1 MSTERRARPKPDRLL
16 RVLAED
22 LRTIVERD
30 PSIHTL
36 VEALWHP
43 GLPALWAHRVAHLL
57 HRWGLRLIARI
68 VMTVAR
74 AVTAVEIHP
83 GAQLGRRVFI
93 DHGAAVVIGE
103 TAVVGDDVTIYHH
116 VTLGAIGW
124 WVDNRR
130 AAGERR
136 HPAIGAGVVL
146 GASATVLGPVTV
158 GDGAVIGAQALILKD
173 VPPGAQARAPVAV
186 IQSQQEPPLAA
197 VKMLRQPPPQV
208 DQATRA
214 AVNPP
219 PRPLAREPH
228 PGRKKM
234 HPETTLLLVG
244 ANEETLRKAK
254 ALGLHVLLL
263 QHPEKF
269 AEEQLG
275 LADII
280 RIVDYTDLAA
290 LELVARELHE
300 SVGFAAATSLTEPG
314 LEGAGQIND
323 IFGLGGTGFA
333 VARRMRDKWAMRR
346 HLAGSGPATVGAAP
360 LADRAD
366 IDRFGTRYGYPF
378 IVKPV
383 DGTASYGV
391 FRVDGPE
398 AADAV
403 WAKVAALRGHRMDR
417 GSMPFAIQGFLMEEY
432 VEGPEFS
439 VECFSFA
446 GRHVVV
452 AITEKFI
459 SPDHFAELG
468 QAVPAR
474 LDAGAED
481 SMRRAVCGFLDAMD
495 LRDGVSHTEVR
506 LSGRGPVVIETH
518 NRVGG
523 DAIDELVRGAYG
535 VDLVTYAVG
544 WPFRLVPELPDV
556 PRAHGAASTM
566 FLVGGPGRVESISG
580 VEEALAT
587 ADVLKVQIT
596 ARPGDTVRAVRDNW
610 DRLGLV
616 AVTAADTA
624 SAIRRGAE
632 LISDTIRIQ
641 VRGEDGVIHPAR
653 IAADGRYARVPEVP
667 TPANRAMQ
675 VPA

>member
-1 MSTERRARPKPDRLL
+1 VSTERRAGHKPDRLL
-16 RVLAED
+16 RILAED

-30 PSIHTL
+30 PSIHTWA
-36 VEALWHP
+36 EALWHP
-43 GLPALWAHRVAHLL
+43 ALPALWGHRVAHRL
-57 HRWGLRLIARI
+57 HRWGLRLAARI
-68 VMTVAR
+68 VMTFAR
-74 AVTAVEIHP
+74 TVTGVEIHP
-83 GAQLGRRVFI
+83 GAELGRRVFI

-103 TAVVGDDVTIYHH
+103 TAVVGDDVTIYHQ
-116 VTLGAIGW
+116 VTLGAVGW

-158 GDGAVIGAQALILKD
+158 GDGAVIGAQALIIKD
-173 VPPGAQARAPVAV
+173 VPPGARARAPVAV
-186 IQSQQEPPLAA
+186 IESGQEPPLAA
-197 VKMLRQPPPQV
+197 VKMLRQTPPP
-208 DQATRA
+208 DGRATRT
-214 AVNPP
+214 AVTPP
-219 PRPLAREPH
+219 RRPLARGPYA
-228 PGRKKM
+228 GRKKM
-234 HPETTLLLVG
+234 HPDTTLLLVG
-244 ANEETLRKAK
+244 ANDETLGKAK
-254 ALGLHVLLL
+254 ALGLHLLLL

-269 AEEQLG
+269 TEEQRD

-300 SVGFAAATSLTEPG
+300 SVGFAAAVSVTEPG
-314 LEGAGQIND
+314 LEGAGRIND
-323 IFGLGGTGFA
+323 LFGLGGTGFA

-346 HLAGSGPATVGAAP
+346 HLAGSGAATVNAAP

-366 IDRFGTRYGYPF
+366 IDGFGARYGYPL

-398 AADAV
+398 GAGAV

-432 VEGPEFS
+432 VDGPEFS

-452 AITEKFI
+452 AITEKFL
-459 SPDHFAELG
+459 SADHFAELG
-468 QAVPAR
+468 QALPAR
-474 LDAGAED
+474 LDARAEA
-481 SMRRAVCGFLDAMD
+481 SLRWAVCRFLDAMG

-556 PRAHGAASTM
+556 PRAHCAASTQ
-566 FLVGGPGRVESISG
+566 FLVGGPGRVESVTG
-580 VEEALAT
+580 VEEALAR

-596 ARPGDTVRAVRDNW
+596 ARPGDTVRTVRDNW

-616 AVTAADTA
+616 AVTGADTTA
-624 SAIRRGAE
+624 AIRRGAE
-632 LISDTIRIQ
+632 LIRDTIRIQ
-641 VRGEDGVIHPAR
+641 VRGEDGVIRPAR
-653 IAADGRYARVPEVP
+653 MAADAEHTRVPEAP
-667 TPANRAMQ
+667 APANRALQ